1 MRPDSDAHDP
11 FLDVSLELARGVGSV
26 DEAFDAFVAEET
38 LEGENAYE
46 CERCGGL
53 RPATKRLTVHE
64 APAVLVVHLKRF
76 DHWGGKIDAR
86 VAFSDVVTLTGR
98 MSDDAEESERPPVY
112 RLYAAIVHAGG
123 SVDGGHYYA
132 YARRIE
138 AGEGADDEGEWYA
151 MDDSSVRRASLAEV
165 REEQA
170 YVLFYE
176 RAPGIPPPPHAVAPI
191 ESWGR
196 DALGKESARENRE
209 DDEGTTRSRRVAR
222 RQTNPRRVISR
233 RPTLHACRRR
243 RALARGWRR
252 SIPRGQPRS
261 RTSTSSTNTARAKR
275 TTGPGVEPARGR
287 WLRRRSPRR
296 RMRHAS
302 GTELSSEIRDHPP
315 PPRFSDSLVMT
326 KTTKT
331 NSGTTTS
338 DEPPGVVRGG
348 DGKRKAAVE
357 ERDDT
362 RGKRAAVENVANGGG

>member
-1 MRPDSDAHDP
+1 MDRSCLVNCGRPPVGGGSLDPANPARAMPPTVVERVFQGRFRNRVTCGGCGRDSDAHDP

-86 VAFSDVVTLTGR
+86 VAFSDVVTLRGR

-176 RAPGIPPPPHAVAPI
+176 RAPGFFRRRTPWRPSRAGGETRSEGVG
-191 ESWGR
+191 EGR
-196 DALGKESARENRE
+196 
-209 DDEGTTRSRRVAR
+209 GTTRGRRVRVGSLDGTRTLDGSSRDAQPSAR
-222 RQTNPRRVISR
+222 AAAGERSRGAGGVRSHGGNRARGPRRVR
-233 RPTLHACRRR
+233 RTRRGRNERRGRASNPRGDGGFADAHPVAACVTRRVRSCRRRSEITRRR
-243 RALARGWRR
+243 RA
-252 SIPRGQPRS
+252 S
-261 RTSTSSTNTARAKR
+261 RT
-275 TTGPGVEPARGR
+275 R
-287 WLRRRSPRR
+287 WL
-296 RMRHAS
+296 
-302 GTELSSEIRDHPP
+302 
-315 PPRFSDSLVMT
+315 
-326 KTTKT
+326 
-331 NSGTTTS
+331 
-338 DEPPGVVRGG
+338 
-348 DGKRKAAVE
+348 
-357 ERDDT
+357 
-362 RGKRAAVENVANGGG
+362 